1 MGIQRGV
8 ERRTIH
14 KVREAVRTGKIPTEF
29 RATQVNDAL
38 GITWAGNFLAK
49 HCVGK
54 QTGDTKLFIRVSRG
68 LYRLNAVSGG

>member
-14 KVREAVRTGKIPTEF
+14 KIREAVRTGKIPVEF
-29 RATQVNDAL
+29 RAAQVNDAL

-49 HCVGK
+49 HSVGR
-54 QTGDTKLFIRVSRG
+54 QTSDTKLFIWVSRG

>member
-14 KVREAVRTGKIPTEF
+14 KIRDSVRTGKLPVIF
-29 RATQVNDAL
+29 KATQVNDAL

>member
-1 MGIQRGV
+1 M
-8 ERRTIH
+8 ERKTIREI
-14 KVREAVRTGKIPTEF
+14 REAVRTGKIPAEF

-38 GITWAGNFLAK
+38 GITWSGNFLAK